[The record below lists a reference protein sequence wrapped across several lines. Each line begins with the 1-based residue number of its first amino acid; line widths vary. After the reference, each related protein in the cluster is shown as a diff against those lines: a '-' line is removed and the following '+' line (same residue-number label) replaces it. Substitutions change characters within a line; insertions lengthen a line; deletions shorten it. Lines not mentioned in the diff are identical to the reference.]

1 MSITFNNLRV
11 ASAEQFKEAV
21 SEPAPNTSIYFTYGK
36 VLSWANDATPNVANV
51 SLASHYELWDNMIGA
66 KKITGSD
73 IRHVIPRNQWTA
85 NTKYVAFDH
94 LNTDLHNTSSK
105 FYVVTSQNHVFKC
118 IANNNS
124 ANSTVE
130 PSTLNFNTTSV
141 IVQDGYVWKYM
152 YSLTDQELIRFSTN
166 EYIPVKTLTEND
178 GSTQWQVQDGA
189 VDGGIHAIFVTN
201 NGNGYTNSANMVIT
215 ISGDGLSA
223 TATASLNTA
232 SNTVSNVTV
241 TNPGTGYTYATVNIS
256 GGGGANATARVIISP
271 PGGHGSDPLYE
282 LGGRTLLI
290 NSRLIDSEGSVL
302 PVSHSYRQ
310 IGLVA
315 DPLMINS
322 TEISSNG
329 VINQTYQITTI
340 GSGSYTVGEW
350 VYQGS
355 SFAAATFKGTI
366 TEDSNGVIR
375 LSNYQGTPTV
385 GTLSGVTSGTVR
397 YTTSSV
403 IEPELTK
410 YSGKVLYMDNIR
422 PVTRDADQTEEY
434 RILISF

>member
-85 NTKYVAFDH
+85 NTKYTAFDH
-94 LNTDLHNTSSK
+94 LNTDLNNTSNK
-105 FYVVTSQNHVFKC
+105 YYVVTSQNHVFKC

-124 ANSTVE
+124 SNSTVE

-152 YSLTDQELIRFSTN
+152 YSLTDQELIRFSTS

-189 VDGGIHAIFVTN
+189 VDGGIHAIFITN
-201 NGNGYTNSANMVIT
+201 SGNGYTNSANMVIT
-215 ISGDGLSA
+215 ISGDGSSA
-223 TATASLNTA
+223 TATATLNTV